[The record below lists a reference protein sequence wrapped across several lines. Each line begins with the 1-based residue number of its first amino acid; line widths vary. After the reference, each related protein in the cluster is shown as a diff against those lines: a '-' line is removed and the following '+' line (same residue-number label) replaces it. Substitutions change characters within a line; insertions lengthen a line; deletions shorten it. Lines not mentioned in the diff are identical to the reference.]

1 MSMGTADFR
10 VTRRAHDQVIVL
22 TPSGRITLGASVREM
37 KQAFESLAADGSVT
51 VALNLS
57 EVPYVDSAGLG
68 SIVTGLRLLR
78 KKGGNMTLCCVQ
90 PRVSQLLELTNLN
103 GVVASFEN
111 EEAAIEALQKG
122 AAPQTTH

>member
-1 MSMGTADFR
+1 
-10 VTRRAHDQVIVL
+10 
-22 TPSGRITLGASVREM
+22 M